1 MFQHDS
7 TTPLQIEALAPDAVA
22 PALPALAALMHAC
35 VLAGASIGFVLP
47 FSLEQSQVFWD
58 GLLPSFAAGERRLI
72 VARWHGEIAGT
83 AQLVL
88 ATQPN
93 GLHRAEVAKVM
104 VHPDRRRLGLA
115 QALMTEID
123 ATARRCGRTT
133 LLLDTVAGSVAEA
146 LYRSVGFVSAGLVPN
161 YALSTTGAM
170 ETTHFLYKLLA
181 EG

>member
-1 MFQHDS
+1 
-7 TTPLQIEALAPDAVA
+7 
-22 PALPALAALMHAC
+22 
-35 VLAGASIGFVLP
+35 
-47 FSLEQSQVFWD
+47 
-58 GLLPSFAAGERRLI
+58 LI

-93 GLHRAEVAKVM
+93 GGHRAEVAKVM

-115 QALMTEID
+115 RALMTEVD

-133 LLLDTVAGSVAEA
+133 LLLDTVAGGAAEA
-146 LYRSVGFVSAGLVPN
+146 LYRGAGYVSAGLVPN
-161 YALSTTGAM
+161 YALSTTGVM

-181 EG
+181 